1 MTRQQVPSFLHH
13 CLTLALLI
21 LLGGCVGG
29 GGGGDNSDSI
39 TSGNSGA
46 TPQSTP
52 DLPPLVMVSGDTLI
66 RDISREFAN
75 DDHLQE
81 MELLSNNEYVT
92 GHYQQGILTLEA
104 AVVDVPVSS
113 TLRLTLMSSGEEI
126 VDFTVS
132 VNPSASAAE
141 VAVEADQLLAQAQD
155 LKTLSE
161 PLGLYT
167 HFLKLAYW
175 GGEITFGDKESLLA
189 QWQPA
194 DSSYSALLSDS
205 LDQLHARKEGY
216 RTGDGTSKEDLQAA
230 IDQVY
235 SAVQSHVG
243 YAEQR
248 IDTLHDRAADVL
260 PEKPRFEYNYSTVTG
275 HVSAFLGSGHSGY
288 WEGDVWV
295 FHPWMNFLD
304 VVVKNLS
311 SSACNLS

>member
-1 MTRQQVPSFLHH
+1 MIRQQSPSSLLH
-13 CLTLALLI
+13 CLGLTLMVLLA
-21 LLGGCVGG
+21 GCVGG
-29 GGGGDNSDSI
+29 GGGSSDN
-39 TSGNSGA
+39 TSAGNSGA

-52 DLPPLVMVSGDTLI
+52 DLPPVVMTSGDTLI

-75 DDHLQE
+75 GDHLQE

-92 GHYQQGILTLEA
+92 GHYHQGTLTLEA

-113 TLRLTLMSSGEEI
+113 KLRLTLASSGEEI

-132 VNPSASAAE
+132 VNPTASAAE
-141 VAVEADQLLAQAQD
+141 VAVEADQLLDQAQD

-175 GGEITFGDKESLLA
+175 GGEITYGDMESLLA
-189 QWQPA
+189 EWQPA
-194 DSSYSALLSDS
+194 DSGYSTLLSDS
-205 LDQLHARKEGY
+205 LDQLYARKEGY

-243 YAEQR
+243 YAERR
-248 IDTLHDRAADVL
+248 INTLHDRAMEVL
-260 PEKPRFEYNYSTVTG
+260 PEKPRFEYNYSTETG
-275 HVSAFLGSGHSGY
+275 QVSAILGSGHSGY
-288 WEGDVWV
+288 WEGDLWV

-304 VVVKNLS
+304 VVVKNLT